1 MNVEH
6 INEVADA
13 SPPQAQ
19 LTGKERNM
27 ADPQKIPSDGH
38 APPDRLIESARAL
51 LDLDAHGALVP
62 HGIGGHART
71 IIEGLLRELLAPRKA
86 SLVWVSTG
94 PTAFKATVPSGD
106 YRAWADVAGTA
117 FYCVPGGRSRLAG
130 SIEGARVAAQAH
142 FDATRAA
149 PSPDP
154 RDGLIEVAI
163 AALERTQDITEIRT
177 AVMMTGAQL
186 SHSHAADL
194 IEEDRLGLRACL
206 TALKEQRK

>member
-1 MNVEH
+1 
-6 INEVADA
+6 
-13 SPPQAQ
+13 
-19 LTGKERNM
+19 M
-27 ADPQKIPSDGH
+27 ADPQEIPSDGSIT
-38 APPDRLIESARAL
+38 PDRLIESARAL

-94 PTAFKATVPSGD
+94 PTAFKATVPLGD

-117 FYCVPGGRSRLAG
+117 FYCVPSGRARLAG
-130 SIEGARVAAQAH
+130 SIEGAKAAAQAH
-142 FDATRAA
+142 FDATRVAN

-154 RDGLIEVAI
+154 RDGLIEMAI

-186 SHSHAADL
+186 SYSHAANL